1 MAIHVVARGAL
12 IGGGVGAAL
21 AALRGGG
28 AAEGE
33 RTGSEVVRFAKSIA
47 EGALAGAA
55 VGFLLDRRSRA
66 QASALLAQHGPTVL
80 DAVTELAE
88 VAAHRAAELVET
100 ARPVVADALDAAR
113 PTVAHAIDAA
123 RPTVAHALDAARP
136 VVHDAYEAARHRAA
150 ALRAA

>member
-1 MAIHVVARGAL
+1 MPIHVVARGAL

-21 AALRGGG
+21 AALRGGK
-28 AAEGE
+28 AEGE
-33 RTGSEVVRFAKSIA
+33 GTGSELVRFAKSIA
-47 EGALAGAA
+47 EGAIAGAG

-80 DAVTELAE
+80 DAVSELAE

-100 ARPVVADALDAAR
+100 ARPVVIE
-113 PTVAHAIDAA
+113 AIDAA
-123 RPTVAHALDAARP
+123 RPTVVHAIDAARP
-136 VVHDAYEAARHRAA
+136 AVLDAYEAARLRAA